1 MGRGTS
7 FQLSKVS
14 RFIKLYG
21 DAFAF
26 ERFQLY
32 KYNEPIK
39 DDPEHPPQSIRI
51 RGAYHE
57 VNSQVSF
64 NTSEG
69 TVTRTEP
76 QPRILCMPVDGSKV
90 KMNDE
95 VTYKGVRYRVV
106 DPANLGMQSVCID
119 ISLEVV
125 QNG

>member
-21 DAFAF
+21 DEFAF
-26 ERFQLY
+26 ERFQLN
-32 KYNEPIK
+32 KYNEPIR
-39 DDPEHPPQSIRI
+39 DDPEHPSQSIRI

-95 VTYKGVRYRVV
+95 VTYKGVRYKVV